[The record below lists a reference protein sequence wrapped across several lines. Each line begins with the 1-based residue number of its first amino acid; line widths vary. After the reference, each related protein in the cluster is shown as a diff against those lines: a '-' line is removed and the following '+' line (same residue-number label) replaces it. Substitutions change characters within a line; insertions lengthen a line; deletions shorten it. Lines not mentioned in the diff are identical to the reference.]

1 MRAVRLA
8 GRNTPDT
15 ALLRGSD
22 ESLFL
27 GQELLHFCLNDMWQV
42 VGTADVEP
50 LSYPLSSR
58 ISASPF
64 ERMGRWIWAYVG
76 KL

>member
-22 ESLFL
+22 EGLFL
-27 GQELLHFCLNDMWQV
+27 GQELLHFCLNNMWQA
-42 VGTADVEP
+42 VGIADAEP
-50 LSYPLSSR
+50 LSYPLSFR

-64 ERMGRWIWAYVG
+64 ERMERLI
-76 KL
+76 